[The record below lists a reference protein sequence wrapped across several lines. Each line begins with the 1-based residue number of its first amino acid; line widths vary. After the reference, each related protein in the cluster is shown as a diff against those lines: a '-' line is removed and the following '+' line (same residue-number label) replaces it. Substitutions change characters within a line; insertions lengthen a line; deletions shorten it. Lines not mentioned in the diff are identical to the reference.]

1 MNLDDNI
8 SRQKCVNHLNSKNI
22 VSKENSFLF
31 KCFLS
36 GHNLRDITVFF
47 SANSEN
53 LILSLFSVEKSKLF
67 GDSSSDTHEM
77 DTWVPATDY

>member
-1 MNLDDNI
+1 MT
-8 SRQKCVNHLNSKNI
+8 
-22 VSKENSFLF
+22 
-31 KCFLS
+31 

-67 GDSSSDTHEM
+67 ADSSSDTR
-77 DTWVPATDY
+77 DP